1 VRKDK
6 DVKAIQLEEFSGAEA
21 MRYVDV
27 PDPEPGEG
35 EVVIDVVRAGVNFA
49 DTHVTRNDYLAKQEL
64 PLIPGGEV
72 AGRTAD
78 GRRVA
83 ALLMNGGYAQKV
95 AVPEAVVVPVPDG
108 VSDDQAA
115 GLLLQG
121 LTAHALIHRCAR
133 LEPGETVVVE
143 AAAGGTGSLAVQLA
157 KRAGA
162 RVIGLASSPE
172 KRELVERLGADATVD
187 SRAEDMKEAILEANG
202 GNQVD
207 AVLQMSGGPAFDAQ
221 LRTLA
226 PFGRMVT
233 FGIASREEN
242 LVKTGHLMRNSRAV
256 IGFWL
261 VHLFRDPGATSAAIS
276 DLLTAVEAGEL
287 EVVIGGVHPLSEA
300 RAVHEALAART
311 TQGKLLL
318 DPAA

>member
-1 VRKDK
+1 M
-6 DVKAIQLEEFSGAEA
+6 KAIQLEEFSGPQA
-21 MRYVDV
+21 MRYVEV
-27 PDPEPGEG
+27 PDPEAGDG
-35 EVVIDVVRAGVNFA
+35 EVVVEVARAGVNFA

-72 AGRTAD
+72 VGRTPD

-95 AVPEAVVVPVPDG
+95 AVPEATLVPVPDG
-108 VSDDQAA
+108 VTDDQAA
-115 GLLLQG
+115 ALLLQG
-121 LTAHALIHRCAR
+121 LTAHALVHRCAR

-157 KRAGA
+157 KRHGA

-172 KRELVERLGADATVD
+172 KRTLVERLGADATVD
-187 SRAEDMKEAILEANG
+187 SRTEDMKGTILEANG

-207 AVLQMSGGPAFDAQ
+207 AVLQMSGGAAFDAQ

-226 PFGRMVT
+226 PFGRMVS

-242 LVKTGHLMRNSRAV
+242 EVRTGHLMRNSRAV

-261 VHLFRDPGATSAAIS
+261 VHLFRDPGATSSAIGE
-276 DLLTAVEAGEL
+276 LLAAVEAGEL

-300 RAVHEALAART
+300 RAAHEALAARS

-318 DPAA
+318 DPAS